1 MATKNTDLTSNPFV
15 NWRVSPSGDAMFN
28 LGAVLGGM
36 WAKNYNERG
45 ISKGEEEAQSVL
57 NEYANSDSSGS
68 SSSSDNTSY
77 DKNNGAYSNSVGYGE
92 NSPEGNRPAGNSGN
106 RQQPRHR
113 SNKNNEVPDDLFK
126 QGIAAGAIGR
136 LYSDAMNNPNAIR
149 VGNSNY
155 PTTVTMHDY
164 TQGNS
169 AQPIS
174 YGIGDMPN
182 VRQGR
187 QAPPSGNGE
196 NKRDLKAEKLDYV
209 ANKYSGTSPNPD
221 GDAISIS
228 NMTSKGRNALSEV
241 DASKVGWT
249 TADQLKTAIRNRL
262 RKSGRS
268 DFQIDSVLENLTPAI
283 NNKVK
288 EGQAYQYGKLAGAF
302 AAQMK
307 TGDYEGAGQTYGK
320 MLQIAPEETKYG
332 FGTQIANVM
341 DRYAQEG
348 KLRNQIGLLTKYGG
362 LSESE
367 AAKYALF
374 GNNGY
379 GGANGGYGRNGYS
392 SRYSNS
398 SRYGESSGRNG
409 SGRNS
414 SNGKSSKESGS
425 IYSNAEY
432 QKMMERVGE
441 LEDKR
446 DNDPRGLS
454 NREKE
459 ELEGLYNRTDE
470 MRAPIYSYTD
480 KAGLQKIAN
489 IVETIHQNTNMSY
502 EDVLNK
508 VIKKDPRFTEY
519 MIDNAE
525 KYVDSVLNQP
535 SVGVFKA
542 LDEQSLKEQARREQE
557 EAEKTKEKAKKKAEE
572 QKKQEKEAIR
582 QAEKWKRLEEWAS
595 TPLIEKA
602 EGKTGEEDES
612 KKFSTYNN
620 YLRRL

>member
-1 MATKNTDLTSNPFV
+1 MATKNTDLTSNPYV

-92 NSPEGNRPAGNSGN
+92 NYGYGENSPEGNRPAGNSGN

-136 LYSDAMNNPNAIR
+136 LYSDAMNNPNAVR

-174 YGIGDMPN
+174 YGIGDMPS

-302 AAQMK
+302 TAQMK

-332 FGTQIANVM
+332 FGAQVANVM
-341 DRYAQEG
+341 DRYTQES

-398 SRYGESSGRNG
+398 SRYGENSGRNG

-414 SNGKSSKESGS
+414 NGKSSKESSS
-425 IYSNAEY
+425 IFSADYEKVIKRIDALEAKKREY
-432 QKMMERVGE
+432 PDEFT
-441 LEDKR
+441 EDNK
-446 DNDPRGLS
+446 N
-454 NREKE
+454 
-459 ELEGLYNRTDE
+459 ELEGWRNWLRGQPVFGYTNEAGRKRIVSLIE
-470 MRAPIYSYTD
+470 QMRASHNL
-480 KAGLQKIAN
+480 G
-489 IVETIHQNTNMSY
+489 Y
-502 EDVLNK
+502 EDILSRFRE
-508 VIKKDPRFTEY
+508 DPNFTPY
-519 MIDNAE
+519 MLELAE
-525 KYVDSVLNQP
+525 NYVDSVLNQP
-535 SVGVFKA
+535 SVGTFRDAEEQYQKNKA
-542 LDEQSLKEQARREQE
+542 FQEKE
-557 EAEKTKEKAKKKAEE
+557 EAEKRKK
-572 QKKQEKEAIR
+572 
-582 QAEKWKRLEEWAS
+582 
-595 TPLIEKA
+595 KA